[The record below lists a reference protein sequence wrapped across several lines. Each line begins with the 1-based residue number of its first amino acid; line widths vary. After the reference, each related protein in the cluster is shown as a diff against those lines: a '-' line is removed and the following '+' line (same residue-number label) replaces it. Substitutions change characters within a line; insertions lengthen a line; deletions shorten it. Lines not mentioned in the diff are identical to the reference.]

1 MIRPI
6 VRMGDPVL
14 VRPAAPVTAFDAGLR
29 ALVEDMWETMAD
41 AGGVGLAAPQV
52 GVGLQVMVYG
62 FERSERYPDAP
73 PVPRSVLV
81 NPAVEP
87 LGQARED
94 GWEGCLSI
102 PGLRGWVPRWR
113 RIRWHGVDPDG
124 RQVEGEAEG
133 FHARVIQ
140 HEFDHLQ
147 GVLYPMRI
155 EDFSRFGYTEV
166 LFPELA
172 DAAAR

>member
-14 VRPAAPVTAFDAGLR
+14 VRRAEPVAAFDAELR
-29 ALVEDMWETMAD
+29 ALVADMWETMAD

-52 GVGLQVMVYG
+52 GVGLRVMVFG
-62 FERSERYPDAP
+62 FEQAVRYPDAP
-73 PVPRSVLV
+73 AVPRTVLV
-81 NPAVEP
+81 NPEIEP
-87 LGQARED
+87 VGDERAD

-113 RIRWHGVDPDG
+113 RIRWHGFDAHGTPL
-124 RQVEGEAEG
+124 QGEAED

-140 HEFDHLQ
+140 HEFDHLE

-155 EDFSRFGYTEV
+155 EDFRRFGYSDV
-166 LFPELA
+166 LFPERG
-172 DAAAR
+172 DESGR

>member
-14 VRPAAPVTAFDAGLR
+14 VRPAAPVTAFDATLQT
-29 ALVEDMWETMAD
+29 LVADMWETMAQ

-52 GVGLQVMVYG
+52 GIGLQVMVFG
-62 FERSERYPDAP
+62 FDQAERYPDAP
-73 PVPRSVLV
+73 PVPRTVLV
-81 NPAVEP
+81 NPVIEP
-87 LGQARED
+87 VGDAREG

-102 PGLRGWVPRWR
+102 PGLRGWVPRWQ
-113 RIRWHGVDPDG
+113 RIRWRGHDVDG
-124 RQVEGEAEG
+124 QAMEGEAAG

-140 HEFDHLQ
+140 HEYDHLH

-155 EDFSRFGYTEV
+155 EDFSRFGFADV
-166 LFPELA
+166 LFPQREA
-172 DAAAR
+172 GATR

>member
-14 VRPAAPVTAFDAGLR
+14 NRPAAAVEAFDDALR
-29 ALVEDMWETMAD
+29 ALVADMWETMAA

-62 FERSERYPDAP
+62 FDRAERYPDAP
-73 PVPRSVLV
+73 PVPRTVLV
-81 NPAVEP
+81 NPSVEP
-87 LGQARED
+87 LGEAREG

-113 RIRWHGVDPDG
+113 RVRYRGLDAEG
-124 RQVEGEAEG
+124 ALLEGEAEG

-147 GVLYPMRI
+147 GVLYPARI
-155 EDFSRFGYTEV
+155 EDFARFGFADV
-166 LFPELA
+166 LFPERPLP
-172 DAAAR
+172 

>member
-14 VRPAAPVTAFDAGLR
+14 VRPAAPVEAFDDALR
-29 ALVEDMWETMAD
+29 ALVADMWETMAA

-52 GVGLQVMVYG
+52 GVGLQVMVFG
-62 FERSERYPDAP
+62 FDRAERYPEAP
-73 PVPRSVLV
+73 PVPRTVLV
-81 NPAVEP
+81 NPTVEP
-87 LGQARED
+87 LDEARES

-113 RIRWHGVDPDG
+113 RVRYRGWDAEGAPL
-124 RQVEGEAEG
+124 EGEAEG

-147 GVLYPMRI
+147 GVLYPARI
-155 EDFSRFGYTEV
+155 EDFARFGFAEV
-166 LFPELA
+166 LFPERALS
-172 DAAAR
+172 

>member
-14 VRPAAPVTAFDAGLR
+14 VRPAAPVEAFDDALR
-29 ALVEDMWETMAD
+29 ALVADMWETMAA

-52 GVGLQVMVYG
+52 GVGLQVMVFG
-62 FERSERYPDAP
+62 FDRAERYPEAP
-73 PVPRSVLV
+73 PVPRTVLV
-81 NPAVEP
+81 NPTVAP
-87 LGQARED
+87 LDQAREG

-113 RIRWHGVDPDG
+113 RVRWQGFDADG
-124 RQVEGEAEG
+124 RALHGEAEG

-155 EDFSRFGYTEV
+155 EDFARFGFADV
-166 LFPELA
+166 LFPGR
-172 DAAAR
+172 DAQAAR